1 MAENQE
7 NAFVSAVEEP
17 KVPTTPPQE
26 NEIDLSAE
34 KILNGIAVFTLI
46 VGIIGALI
54 CLFTICWVEV
64 PAAGYKYLT
73 EKVFNGS
80 GFATTIAI
88 LIGSLATWALLKVI
102 ANISTTLKEINRKIK

>member
-17 KVPTTPPQE
+17 KAPSAPSQE
-26 NEIDLSAE
+26 NGIDLSAE
-34 KILNGIAVFTLI
+34 KTLNGIAVFTLI

-54 CLFTICWVEV
+54 CLLTICWVEV
-64 PAAGYKYLT
+64 PKAGYTYLT
-73 EKVFNGS
+73 EKVFSGS
-80 GFATTIAI
+80 GFATTIGI

-102 ANISTTLKEINRKIK
+102 ANISITLKEMNKKIK